1 MLIVLWFNRSRV
13 MTQKL
18 ISYARN
24 VTRLIL
30 MQMNKLSFK
39 KSVSNKNYHA
49 LFLSELIVYKGKC
62 IVYHYGTSMH
72 QFDYLA
78 ESNRQPL
85 HVSPM
90 FKNSKELK

>member
-1 MLIVLWFNRSRV
+1 MYCYIEYAYCTLVQSVKSYDTKTNI
-13 MTQKL
+13 
-18 ISYARN
+18 YARN

-49 LFLSELIVYKGKC
+49 LFLSELIVYKEKC

-78 ESNRQPL
+78 ESNR
-85 HVSPM
+85 
-90 FKNSKELK
+90 